1 MSASSAHYARDFP
14 GLDFVLFEPDRSDVE
29 MFFTNIFSYG
39 SRRRLCEHAYQK
51 TRVDLLARSEALAP
65 VLASHGIGLRLDVLR
80 DREMT
85 LVPARPSHRRSAPPV
100 VHELESTLDSLAD
113 WLRARPVPTT

>member
-1 MSASSAHYARDFP
+1 MVASSAHYAKDFP

-51 TRVDLLARSEALAP
+51 TRADLLARSETLGP
-65 VLASHGIGLRLDVLR
+65 VLAKHGIGLRLDVLHDQHR
-80 DREMT
+80 T
-85 LVPARPSHRRSAPPV
+85 LVPVKPLHRRSAPPV
-100 VHELESTLDSLAD
+100 VHELESALDALAE
-113 WLRARPVPTT
+113 WIQARQVRAS